1 MSVTV
6 ITVTIAIKQD
16 VEDFAD
22 CRRKCAVLSSVGFVK
37 VMKEAA
43 SQEMNIVALKK
54 AIADKEGPVKVAQTR
69 LEARN
74 HRPGMELCYDTVQ
87 YRLTGEVQEI
97 TNNIQRQVGMTK
109 EWGNLWYR
117 LFG

>member
-1 MSVTV
+1 M
-6 ITVTIAIKQD
+6 
-16 VEDFAD
+16 
-22 CRRKCAVLSSVGFVK
+22 LSSVGFVK
-37 VMKEAA
+37 VMEETA

-74 HRPGMELCYDTVQ
+74 HRPGVELCYDAVQ

-97 TNNIQRQVGMTK
+97 TRNIQRQVEMMK
-109 EWGNLWYR
+109 E
-117 LFG
+117 